1 MKKDLQTGLHVA
13 FPNKDVHV
21 YTGPSDSFAVPIT
34 EQKVKNPTNFKS
46 FKSDYVDVRN
56 KYFKVRVYEGGK
68 LEIFPHEQVN
78 L

>member
-34 EQKVKNPTNFKS
+34 EQKVKDPAKFKS

-56 KYFKVRVYEGGK
+56 KYFKVRVYADGR
-68 LEIFPHEQVN
+68 LEIGKHEQIN